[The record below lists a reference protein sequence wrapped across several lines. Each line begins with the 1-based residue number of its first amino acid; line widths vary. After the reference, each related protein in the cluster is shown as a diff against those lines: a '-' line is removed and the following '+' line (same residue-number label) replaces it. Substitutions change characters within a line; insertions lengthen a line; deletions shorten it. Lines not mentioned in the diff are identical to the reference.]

1 MSMKTIHIKQ
11 SGVFSFEKNTAN
23 ILSILF
29 GSLLVAILAQVS
41 ITIPFS
47 PVPIT
52 GQTIGVVLLGG
63 LLGCRKAAMAITLY
77 LMEGALGLPVFAN
90 MQSGAHILLGP
101 TAGYLWGFIPA
112 AYITGLITEK
122 GFIKNIYSSY
132 AVCFLATTLILV
144 SGTIYLSVFGMGF
157 EKALNLGFY
166 PFLIGDV
173 VKSGVT
179 AGLIMSFRKFS

>member
-1 MSMKTIHIKQ
+1 MKTIHIKQ
-11 SGVFSFEKNTAN
+11 SSIFSFEKNTTN

-29 GSLLVAILAQVS
+29 GSLLIAILAQVS
-41 ITIPFS
+41 IPIPFS

-63 LLGCRKAAMAITLY
+63 LLGSKKATMAVILY

-90 MQSGAHILLGP
+90 MQSGAHILTGP

-112 AYITGLITEK
+112 AFITGFITEK
-122 GFIKNIYSSY
+122 GFIRNIYSSY
-132 AVCFLATTLILV
+132 AACFLSTTLILV
-144 SGTIYLSVFGMGF
+144 TGTIYLSVFGMGF

-179 AGLIMSFRKFS
+179 AGLIMGFRKLS